1 MNAPLTIGFM
11 SLETNSTKN
20 IASYASS
27 VQSRESNATH
37 EKRLMSSLCDR
48 FSAIWN
54 VLDMSDYSSWDIRI
68 DGKATLVIPFMIRND
83 AILHIFQVI
92 QGKEIKRQQ
101 KKNCVMLT
109 RVIRFT
115 IQCILILAGKAR
127 ERNKIFDIITN
138 ETLEL
143 NFQFSEDYFQW
154 PFFSEIV
161 QNLAKYL
168 IKYLRKFRD
177 EIWEI

>member
-1 MNAPLTIGFM
+1 
-11 SLETNSTKN
+11 
-20 IASYASS
+20 
-27 VQSRESNATH
+27 
-37 EKRLMSSLCDR
+37 
-48 FSAIWN
+48 
-54 VLDMSDYSSWDIRI
+54 
-68 DGKATLVIPFMIRND
+68 
-83 AILHIFQVI
+83 
-92 QGKEIKRQQ
+92 
-101 KKNCVMLT
+101 MLT